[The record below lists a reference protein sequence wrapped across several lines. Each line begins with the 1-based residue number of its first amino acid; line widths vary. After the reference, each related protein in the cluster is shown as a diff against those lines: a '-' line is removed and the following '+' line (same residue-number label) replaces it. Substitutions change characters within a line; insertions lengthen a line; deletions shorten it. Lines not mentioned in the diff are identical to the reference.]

1 MNKNSMILDKKLDS
15 ERLINKPSDTVLG
28 QKVYNNNFSASVS
41 PNFYLQSRSD
51 KDSFNRSLEMN
62 NRKYRKRVDEN
73 LISGSHAGIE
83 NHFTGLPNL
92 SVKTHP
98 INVSVREDCKKV
110 DADTLLLNPVG
121 ERAGRHYESK
131 LNYGSAYRQM
141 AQKTKA
147 EPSAQSVSVYS
158 LREHPVSKHNGEKG
172 KEEFVIPSK
181 SLTVGNES
189 RRTLK
194 RKKGEIHKHQP
205 FRHVEDTVLIL
216 SSKVRNEDAEDDA
229 ALEGLK
235 KSVDLGIQTKHS
247 IQRSVMGIRK
257 SAGLTSKANQ
267 RMKSAR
273 QSFVRAKKAKETKEK
288 ISEAYSVSKNIVIAV
303 SNMLKAT
310 VELIAA
316 APVVFIIIGVLA
328 LICVL
333 GTSLSSFLMTQ
344 HSASPETLSSIYQY
358 VKEKSTDVGYEFQNY
373 KRVHSPAFD
382 DIEDADVTLDAR
394 VTPFSEPTDK
404 IVNYFSA
411 KYEDELSLEIAK
423 DEIDA
428 IMSSLFTISHEIG
441 ERTEVIEKEVEKPV
455 LDDDGEPVLD
465 GDGNP
470 LTETV
475 IEMEEKTFRTL
486 RVILDGITFEEWF
499 EANAHLDKV
508 QKQRYDIFNEMQ
520 NLGVGG
526 AGNIGNIN
534 SPFPDSWSVSSPFG
548 SRVNPKTG
556 EREFHRGVD
565 IPKPGGTPI
574 YAVASGTVTSTT
586 GHWTYGNTF
595 VITGTAP
602 DGTLS
607 VRYAHCQSF
616 VVHDGQSIKAGDL
629 VGYVGTTGASTGNH
643 LHIEMLLNGT
653 LINPMLYLQNPG
665 AI

>member
-1 MNKNSMILDKKLDS
+1 M
-15 ERLINKPSDTVLG
+15 
-28 QKVYNNNFSASVS
+28 
-41 PNFYLQSRSD
+41 
-51 KDSFNRSLEMN
+51 
-62 NRKYRKRVDEN
+62 
-73 LISGSHAGIE
+73 
-83 NHFTGLPNL
+83 
-92 SVKTHP
+92 
-98 INVSVREDCKKV
+98 
-110 DADTLLLNPVG
+110 
-121 ERAGRHYESK
+121 
-131 LNYGSAYRQM
+131 
-141 AQKTKA
+141 
-147 EPSAQSVSVYS
+147 
-158 LREHPVSKHNGEKG
+158 
-172 KEEFVIPSK
+172 
-181 SLTVGNES
+181 
-189 RRTLK
+189 
-194 RKKGEIHKHQP
+194 
-205 FRHVEDTVLIL
+205 
-216 SSKVRNEDAEDDA
+216 
-229 ALEGLK
+229 EGLK

-247 IQRSVMGIRK
+247 IQRSVIGIRK

-455 LDDDGEPVLD
+455 LDDNGEPVLD

-526 AGNIGNIN
+526 AGNIGSIN